1 MKLETLKL
9 TDLRPADYNPRIIT
23 EEEFNGLK
31 ESLTTFGQ
39 QENLIVNKDMTLI
52 SGHQRYEAMKAL
64 GWVEA
69 VCNLVDLDKHQEKKL
84 NVLMNSQAI
93 SGKYDDLMLSEILE
107 ELKLDDD
114 YESLRLDKLEPLDLS
129 SVEIEEDEPPEVSSE
144 PPVSKLGEI
153 YQLGRHRVMC
163 GSSTE
168 ASDVSKLFDTA
179 TIAFT
184 SPPYN
189 ASRRPMLSERKKG
202 VKDKVNFYEEYDD
215 NNDDWAKLITM
226 FYQLEQEKTDYQFIN
241 VQFLANNKR
250 DLLRFIAAER
260 DRFVDVA
267 FWKKNQV
274 APAMAENVMNSQ
286 VECIF
291 IFSRKDDASRA
302 VATANFRGT
311 VSNYIET
318 NNAGAENKN
327 ADIHGATMPVALAS
341 HFVTNFTKP
350 GDSVYDAFI
359 GTGTTLIA
367 CEQTDRT
374 CYGMELDPK
383 YVDVIRKRYAK
394 FIGKEEEWQSV
405 TQLVDQQ

>member
-1 MKLETLKL
+1 MQLKTLKL

-153 YQLGRHRVMC
+153 CQLGRHRVMC
-163 GSSTE
+163 GDSTDK
-168 ASDVSKLFDTA
+168 ASVELLMDGVKADMV
-179 TIAFT
+179 FT
-184 SPPYN
+184 DPPYN
-189 ASRRPMLSERKKG
+189 LSFKGQDLSHTSKEGKRVDKYKGANTKHSEIINDQTENFDSFITEVLTNLKQLDTKAWYFTFSDLTLDQLLVPMRKMG
-202 VKDKVNFYEEYDD
+202 F
-215 NNDDWAKLITM
+215 T
-226 FYQLEQEKTDYQFIN
+226 
-241 VQFLANNKR
+241 
-250 DLLRFIAAER
+250 
-260 DRFVDVA
+260 
-267 FWKKNQV
+267 WKSIIIWSKNQATLSGKDYKSRYEPIV
-274 APAMAENVMNSQ
+274 YGCKDGAFYGERYKQEDIWEFQRTLKNDLHPTMKPIPLIAQAIRNSSKEN
-286 VECIF
+286 E
-291 IFSRKDDASRA
+291 
-302 VATANFRGT
+302 
-311 VSNYIET
+311 
-318 NNAGAENKN
+318 
-327 ADIHGATMPVALAS
+327 
-341 HFVTNFTKP
+341 
-350 GDSVYDAFI
+350 SVVDLFL
-359 GTGTTLIA
+359 GSGSTLIA

-405 TQLVDQQ
+405 TQLVDQQK

>member
-1 MKLETLKL
+1 MNIQTLPISQI
-9 TDLRPADYNPRIIT
+9 RPAEYNPRVIT
-23 EEEFNGLK
+23 KDEFEGLK
-31 ESLTTFGQ
+31 TSIKTFGQ

-52 SGHQRYEAMKAL
+52 SGHQRLNAMLAL
-64 GWVEA
+64 GMKEA
-69 VCNLVDLDKHQEKKL
+69 VCNVVDLDKHQEKKL
-84 NVLMNSQAI
+84 NVIMNSTAI
-93 SGKYDDLMLSEILE
+93 SGKYDDLKLSEILE

-114 YESLRLDKLEPLDLS
+114 YESLRLNALEPLDLS
-129 SVEIEEDEPPEVSSE
+129 PTEVEEDGAPEVSQE
-144 PPVSKLGEI
+144 QPVSKLGEI
-153 YQLGRHRVMC
+153 YQLGKHRVMC
-163 GSSTE
+163 GSATE
-168 ASDVSKLFDTA
+168 PNDVNKLFSKA

-189 ASRRPMLSERKKG
+189 AARRPMLSERKKG
-202 VKDKVNFYEEYDD
+202 VKDTVNFYEDYDD
-215 NNDDWAKLITM
+215 SNDDWAKLITM
-226 FYQLEQEKTDYQFIN
+226 FYQLEQEKTEYQFIN
-241 VQFLANNKR
+241 IQFLANNKR
-250 DLLRFIAAER
+250 DLLRFIASER

-302 VATANFRGT
+302 VTTANFRGT

-318 NNAGAENKN
+318 NNAGSENEN

-350 GDSVYDAFI
+350 GDSVYDAFM

-383 YVDVIRKRYAK
+383 YADVIRKRYAK
-394 FIGKEEEWQSV
+394 FIGKEDEWQEV
-405 TQLVDQQ
+405 TPRVE